1 VWRKSGKLSQARFFI
16 GSAKTATIEAGGNQ
30 KQVEEFK

>member
-1 VWRKSGKLSQARFFI
+1 VWRKSRKLNQARFFRV
-16 GSAKTATIEAGGNQ
+16 SAKTAIIEAGGNQ